1 MMRAWAALLL
11 WLSLAAGGSARRP
24 HIISILQDDLGFFD
38 SGVHS
43 RDAAAWSRN
52 ITALADQ
59 GVRLG
64 FHYSHWHCSPSRRS
78 FLTGRLPIHHGE
90 QLSGNAG
97 DDIDL
102 RMDWIS
108 DKLVR
113 VGYEAH
119 WFGKYHTGFRS
130 MRHLP
135 AAHGF
140 SNTSVGSLQT
150 GGHYSGPDHST
161 RWQGWH
167 PIVRDSEFVDKPSQC
182 GADGAE
188 NSPCNQS
195 AFMQNTELPCGNSE
209 TTFVRASSPSEC
221 CEACSRLPECSHWVY
236 SPAPMAPDAT
246 QAHGAEQRLP
256 CHLKRGGVPPSCA
269 KTKQGAT
276 SGLSI
281 APDPPRPSSA
291 QCTNEYST
299 DLWGQLALQAV
310 SEHNAS
316 DADHPLYVH
325 LCFQAVHT
333 PYERAPGDPTQS
345 VYRGMLWRADTYVGA
360 LVQLLK
366 KKGMYQDTLIVYSSD
381 NGGVLDGT
389 NFPLRG
395 EKHSN
400 WEGGMRVAAFVSGGF
415 VPPNVRGSWNNLT
428 THLVDWYPTFAALA
442 GASTTDDPPVPPQ
455 SPIPSE
461 PWSNTVYGNASFP
474 PVDGVNIWPFIT
486 NPSANPDPGAAHPSL
501 LLSKQVL
508 ISKGRW
514 KLLVAQ
520 PHFKTQNNGWKDQD
534 GPAWDKTP
542 RRVPEYFIRSP
553 EKQGI
558 LLASLT
564 SGRILASTWI

>member
-1 MMRAWAALLL
+1 M
-11 WLSLAAGGSARRP
+11 LSLG
-24 HIISILQDDLGFFD
+24 LQP
-38 SGVHS
+38 
-43 RDAAAWSRN
+43 R
-52 ITALADQ
+52 
-59 GVRLG
+59 
-64 FHYSHWHCSPSRRS
+64 
-78 FLTGRLPIHHGE
+78 
-90 QLSGNAG
+90 
-97 DDIDL
+97 
-102 RMDWIS
+102 
-108 DKLVR
+108 
-113 VGYEAH
+113 
-119 WFGKYHTGFRS
+119 
-130 MRHLP
+130 
-135 AAHGF
+135 
-140 SNTSVGSLQT
+140 
-150 GGHYSGPDHST
+150 
-161 RWQGWH
+161 
-167 PIVRDSEFVDKPSQC
+167 
-182 GADGAE
+182 ADGA
-188 NSPCNQS
+188 
-195 AFMQNTELPCGNSE
+195 
-209 TTFVRASSPSEC
+209 R
-221 CEACSRLPECSHWVY
+221 RY
-236 SPAPMAPDAT
+236 

-381 NGGVLDGT
+381 NGGVLDGI

-400 WEGGMRVAAFVSGGF
+400 WEGAMRVAAFVSGGF

-428 THLVDWYPTFAALA
+428 THLVDWYPTFATLA

-486 NPSANPDPGAAHPSL
+486 NPECQPRP
-501 LLSKQVL
+501 
-508 ISKGRW
+508 R
-514 KLLVAQ
+514 KLLIQLSTVKAGAHIERSLEAACGQ
-520 PHFKTQNNGWKDQD
+520 PHFKTQNNGWKDGLEYGENRMQRDVQPCMGQD
-534 GPAWDKTP
+534 APPSSG
-542 RRVPEYFIRSP
+542 VFIRSP